1 MSLDYRYEL
10 IWQVLSIK
18 HASNEEDNARL
29 TGKGAPDVV
38 VDYYYVARAI
48 GQAVIQ
54 CCSPCRLAGLHAYC
68 PIRGLVIDAAAI
80 NTPADTSD
88 EANPPLSFLE
98 RAHFPSDPP
107 GISEKHHILAV

>member
-1 MSLDYRYEL
+1 M
-10 IWQVLSIK
+10 
-18 HASNEEDNARL
+18 
-29 TGKGAPDVV
+29 
-38 VDYYYVARAI
+38 VDYNYVARAI

-80 NTPADTSD
+80 NPPADPSD

-98 RAHFPSDPP
+98 RAHFPSDPEYQRN
-107 GISEKHHILAV
+107 ITYLLSEEIQHRVIQLFFQPRHELWVTASKAGVRYFHLVRF